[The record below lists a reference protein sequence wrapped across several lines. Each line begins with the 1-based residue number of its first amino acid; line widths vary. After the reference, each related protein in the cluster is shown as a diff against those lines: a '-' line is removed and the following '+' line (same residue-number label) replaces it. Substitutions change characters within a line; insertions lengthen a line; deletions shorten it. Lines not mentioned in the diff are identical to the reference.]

1 MRSLGVRS
9 LSRVVSGRGV
19 GRVSTEEHR
28 QPTRDTFYGY
38 DRKPFFT
45 GVSAVDAA
53 GTMLSAVRALMRGQ
67 PAFPRELTFVVAN
80 GAIQI
85 FLTKGY
91 TAGKRSL
98 LGQHALPARIELSDP
113 YLQQAHILIEVKIDD
128 ATYVMPRAEA
138 LDLQSLAA
146 ESA

>member
-1 MRSLGVRS
+1 
-9 LSRVVSGRGV
+9 VS
-19 GRVSTEEHR
+19 SEEHP
-28 QPTRDTFYGY
+28 QATRYTFYGF

-53 GTMLSAVRALMRGQ
+53 GTMLSAVRALMRGE

-91 TAGKRSL
+91 TAGKRAML
-98 LGQHALPARIELSDP
+98 AQHALPARIELSNP
-113 YLQQAHILIEVKIDD
+113 YLQQSHILIEVAIDD